1 MPLSLMHRFI
11 LKLKNVSKKKKK
23 KRALIALH
31 TGGKQ
36 TWCGEGEGKEEI
48 YQDHGAARLLSQA
61 KPLLSVELSNYR

>member
-1 MPLSLMHRFI
+1 MLAR
-11 LKLKNVSKKKKK
+11 KKK

-31 TGGKQ
+31 TGSKQ

-48 YQDHGAARLLSQA
+48 YQDHGAAHLLSQT